1 MTSHKFLPKLSSIE
15 FSLTVCDQALLS
27 IMSLGLTLGATLNMG
42 AAVVHVIRNLDDNTI
57 TMNIC
62 ITGVV
67 GIIVSIMNLVSVD

>member
-1 MTSHKFLPKLSSIE
+1 
-15 FSLTVCDQALLS
+15 
-27 IMSLGLTLGATLNMG
+27 MSLGLTLGATLNMG